1 MIEMIRVVVEVWAG
15 ATRSSV
21 VTQAESVGEAA
32 SIAAAVYPNADVRV
46 KFPIDAEAFFVEDP
60 AARAGIVSF
69 DRAEGKAA

>member
-1 MIEMIRVVVEVWAG
+1 VIEMIRVVVEVWNG

-21 VTQAESVGEAA
+21 VTQAESVREAA

-60 AARAGIVSF
+60 TARANIVSF
-69 DRAEGKAA
+69 ERLEKMAA

>member
-1 MIEMIRVVVEVWAG
+1 MEVIRVIIEVWDE

-21 VTQAESVGEAA
+21 VTQAESLREAA

-60 AARAGIVSF
+60 TARADIVSF
-69 DRAEGKAA
+69 ERPEEMAA